1 MNGTTIRWSGGTLIA
16 TTVVLYVA
24 LVFGGGA
31 PVAVPDGLP
40 DPGAFTGWGLP
51 ITKTILDLAGLV
63 TVGLLL
69 TATFLLPSSG
79 TEVQGLA
86 SRAVRAAQRS
96 AMVWSAAAF
105 ALFLFNAS
113 DVFGV
118 TFSRVFEW
126 STLSGFATDTSAG
139 RALLMQG
146 AIAAV
151 VAVWSRWALGIKN
164 IALLLGLALAGFVP
178 PALTG
183 HSAASGSHDLAIV
196 SLLFH
201 VMAAALW
208 VGGLIGLGWVA
219 MRGSKR
225 LPGGVSRFSVLAVWC
240 VVILGASGA
249 INASV
254 RLGSWVALLDSSY
267 GLIVLAKVLAVV
279 VLAIFGWVHRRRT
292 VPRLQAGLDAADPG
306 AEGAA
311 ARHGFARLAAF
322 EVAIMA
328 MTVALA
334 VALSRT
340 PTPVPGN
347 LYTSAAQEILGGPL
361 PPAPSVA
368 NLLWGWVPNGVGIA
382 VVALAAALYL
392 RGLATMRR
400 RGDAWPLGRTVSWF
414 AGLAVLGW
422 ATFGGL
428 GVYSHVMFSAHM
440 VSHMM
445 LTMVVPIFLILGAPV
460 TLALRTLPGARQAGE
475 IGPGQML
482 VAVLHSRVV
491 RILTHPLVAAALFV
505 GSLYALYFTPLFG
518 NLMDSHLGHAGMEL
532 HFLAVGSLFYYVII
546 GVDPSPRRLEPLVR
560 FGILLVTIPF
570 HAFFAIAIMSASTVI
585 AAPYWDLLQR
595 PYRTD
600 LLADQ
605 YLGGGIAWAMG
616 EVPLVLVMAALF
628 VQWFRMDR
636 RESTRFDRSEGDR
649 EDRELAEYND
659 YLRSLSTHGKRLD
672 RGDVVPEKPNPR

>member
-1 MNGTTIRWSGGTLIA
+1 MRWSGGTLIA
-16 TTVVLYVA
+16 TTVVLYFA
-24 LVFGGGA
+24 LRLGGGA
-31 PVAVPDGLP
+31 PTPVPDGLP

-51 ITKTILDLAGLV
+51 IAKTVVDLTGLV

-69 TATFLLPSSG
+69 TAAFLLPSAG
-79 TEVQGLA
+79 GEVQGLA

-96 AMVWSAAAF
+96 ALVWSGAAL
-105 ALFLFNAS
+105 ALFLFTAS
-113 DVFGV
+113 DVFAV
-118 TFSRVFEW
+118 SFNRVFEW
-126 STLSGFATDTSAG
+126 STLSGLATDTSVG
-139 RALLMQG
+139 RALLVQS

-151 VAVWSRWALGIKN
+151 VAAWSRWALNIKGV
-164 IALLLGLALAGFVP
+164 ALLLGLALAGFVP

-201 VMAAALW
+201 VVAAALW

-219 MRGSKR
+219 LRGSKR

-240 VVILGASGA
+240 VVILGVSGA
-249 INASV
+249 INAWV
-254 RLGSWVALLDSSY
+254 RLGSPGALFGSSY
-267 GLIVLAKVLAVV
+267 GVLVLGKVLAVLI
-279 VLAIFGWVHRRRT
+279 LAAFGWAHRRRT
-292 VPRLQAGLDAADPG
+292 VPRLQAQLDVAEPG
-306 AEGAA
+306 AEGRAA
-311 ARHGFARLAAF
+311 QHGFARLAAV
-322 EVAIMA
+322 EVAVMA

-340 PTPVPGN
+340 PTPVPDD
-347 LYTSAAQEILGGPL
+347 LYRTVADEILGGPM
-361 PPAPSVA
+361 PPAPSA
-368 NLLWGWVPNGVGIA
+368 MNLLWGWVPNGVGIA
-382 VVALAAALYL
+382 IVALAAALYL
-392 RGLATMRR
+392 RGLMAMRA
-400 RGDAWPLGRTVSWF
+400 RGVSWPVGRTIWWF
-414 AGLAVLGW
+414 AGLIVLGW

-445 LTMVVPIFLILGAPV
+445 LSMVVPIFLILGAPV
-460 TLALRTLPGARQAGE
+460 TLALRTLPGPRQPGE
-475 IGPGQML
+475 IGPRQML
-482 VAVLHSRVV
+482 VAILHSQVV
-491 RILTHPLVAAALFV
+491 KILTHPLVAAALFV

-518 NLMDSHLGHAGMEL
+518 ALMDSHLGHAGMEL

-570 HAFFAIAIMSASTVI
+570 HAFFAIAIMSTSTVI
-585 AAPYWDLLQR
+585 AAPYWDLLPR

-616 EVPLVLVMAALF
+616 EVPLVLVMGALF
-628 VQWFRMDR
+628 VQWFQMDR
-636 RESTRFDRSEGDR
+636 RESTRFDRREADR
-649 EDRELAEYND
+649 EDRELAEYNT
-659 YLRSLSTHGKRLD
+659 YLQLLSTHGKPMD
-672 RGDVVPEKPNPR
+672 HGEVVPEKPNPR